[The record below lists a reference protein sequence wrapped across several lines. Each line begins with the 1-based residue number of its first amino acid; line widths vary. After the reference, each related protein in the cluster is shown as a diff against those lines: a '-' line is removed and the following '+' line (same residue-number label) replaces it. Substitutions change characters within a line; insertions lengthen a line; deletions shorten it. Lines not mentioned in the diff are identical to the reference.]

1 MYGGFV
7 IYQAVEFTENPY
19 AWTDGGASVA
29 TGVVEI
35 SLRADDDNAT
45 LLRVNNLPTPIDI
58 YIHIDTSLMDLSYLP
73 SALIT
78 RGATTLFSVNT
89 ERGLEVAI
97 KVMLKVNNSLAGK
110 M

>member
-1 MYGGFV
+1 M
-7 IYQAVEFTENPY
+7 EFTENPY

-29 TGVVEI
+29 TGVVAI

-58 YIHIDTSLMDLSYLP
+58 HMQTDTSQMDLSSST

-89 ERGLEVAI
+89 ERGREVSI
-97 KVMLKVNNSLAGK
+97 KVILKVNDSWTGK
-110 M
+110 V

>member
-1 MYGGFV
+1 M
-7 IYQAVEFTENPY
+7 EFTENPY

-58 YIHIDTSLMDLSYLP
+58 YIPTETSHVDFSSMQ

-97 KVMLKVNNSLAGK
+97 KVMLKVNDSWAGK
-110 M
+110 V